1 MKIRIVLGCLIV
13 FIATAVTARSQ
24 QVVYVCPEGTYETSF
39 FGYRECKSLTD
50 EPSRP
55 ANQKSQALTAAETT
69 LGLAM
74 IGSKTLDNAARVL
87 KDPRN
92 KNYENGQWLFD
103 EPKTGE
109 FCSASFLRRDVG
121 VMVLG
126 PGGGIPGAFLIFFGP
141 QVPKSKEI
149 AKIKVTLTQTGGDPP
164 QTVQA
169 LNFTHPTMQ
178 DYGTIVFAVPSFEAA
193 LAGTEDVHK
202 FGVSVQ
208 GKSVIDV
215 EWNGGFAARDKL
227 KQCAAQRAKK

>member
-1 MKIRIVLGCLIV
+1 MNMKFIFGCLIV
-13 FIATAVTARSQ
+13 FAASATAWSQ
-24 QVVYVCPEGTYETSF
+24 PVIYVCPEGTYESTF

-55 ANQKSQALTAAETT
+55 KKQKSQALNAAETT

-74 IGSKTLDNAARVL
+74 IGSKMSADAAKAL

-92 KNYENGQWLFD
+92 KNYENGQWIFE

-109 FCSASFLRRDVG
+109 FCAASFMRRDVG

-126 PGGGIPGAFLIFFGP
+126 PGGGIPGAFLIFYGP
-141 QVPKSKEI
+141 QIPKSKEI
-149 AKIKVTLTQTGGDPP
+149 AKIKVTLTQTNYAS

-169 LNFTHPTMQ
+169 LNFTHPSIE
-178 DYGTIVFAVPSFEAA
+178 DYGTIVFAVPSFEAG
-193 LAGTEDVHK
+193 LAGTEDIHK

-208 GKSVIDV
+208 GKSVFDI
-215 EWNGGFAARDKL
+215 EWNGGFAARDTL
-227 KQCAAQRAKK
+227 KACAAQRTQK